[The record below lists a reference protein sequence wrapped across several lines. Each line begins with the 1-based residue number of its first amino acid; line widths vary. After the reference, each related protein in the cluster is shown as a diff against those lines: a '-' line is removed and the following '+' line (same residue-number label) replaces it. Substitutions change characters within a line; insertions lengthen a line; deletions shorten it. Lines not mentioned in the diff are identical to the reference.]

1 MNLLQDFLSNI
12 LKQTNENCVIIW
24 KSDKNIIKLVSL
36 LSKQEQD
43 VVRFFLQKFASLAKH
58 HNEL

>member
-24 KSDKNIIKLVSL
+24 DKNIIKLVSL